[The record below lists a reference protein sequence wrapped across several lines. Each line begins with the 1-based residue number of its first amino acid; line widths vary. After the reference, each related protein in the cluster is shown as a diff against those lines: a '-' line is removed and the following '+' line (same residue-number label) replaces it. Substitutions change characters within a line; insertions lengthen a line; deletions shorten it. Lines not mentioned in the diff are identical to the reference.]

1 MACCA
6 SVACVC
12 ASVDSEDTMLAV
24 QTRSVKANWPWHQT
38 GPPLMNHVPEVNSIE
53 TRALSGSQCFSGKK
67 RTGADRK
74 WDKDTREWIYDDMNY
89 EWAHELYMSLLGRE
103 QCRIKSTNGSE
114 CSRSCPSFHFKGT
127 IRDVNIKDSA
137 VCYCCLTLLK
147 VRFHDSRSKYS
158 PLIG

>member
-67 RTGADRK
+67 
-74 WDKDTREWIYDDMNY
+74 EQ
-89 EWAHELYMSLLGRE
+89 ELTE
-103 QCRIKSTNGSE
+103 NGTKIPESE
-114 CSRSCPSFHFKGT
+114 FMT
-127 IRDVNIKDSA
+127 
-137 VCYCCLTLLK
+137 T
-147 VRFHDSRSKYS
+147 
-158 PLIG
+158 